1 MSIYYV
7 NSLRDGVVMGQYTI
21 WEIILILILVAVIFG
36 ANPFLR
42 LIGNPNKAVRGK
54 DDQADQSGEG

>member
-1 MSIYYV
+1 
-7 NSLRDGVVMGQYTI
+7 MGQYTI

-42 LIGNPNKAVRGK
+42 LIGNPNKAVRSK
-54 DDQADQSGEG
+54 DGQADQSVEG